1 MISSDNRN
9 KRHAPAVATA
19 AILLALTACGSGTDG
34 GTSANPSG
42 STSAAPSTPI
52 ATEQFDQD
60 ALHILD
66 YVTQGDFV
74 SATAIFDED
83 MQESLTPQA
92 LSAAWDSYQQ
102 QFGAYQSHGDPQDV
116 PRGDLT
122 VVNVPLAM
130 ATMPGEFRVTFHND
144 DATVAGLDFLATG
157 VPVP

>member
-1 MISSDNRN
+1 VITSDNR
-9 KRHAPAVATA
+9 KRYAPAVAVA
-19 AILLALTACGSGTDG
+19 ATLLALTACGSGTEG
-34 GTSANPSG
+34 GTSSNTTDS
-42 STSAAPSTPI
+42 SSAEPSTTV
-52 ATEQFDQD
+52 AKEQFDQD

-66 YVTQGDFV
+66 YVTKGDFD
-74 SATAIFDED
+74 SAAAIFDEK

-92 LSAAWDSYQQ
+92 LSSAWDQYQQ

-144 DATVAGLDFLATG
+144 DGTVAGLYFLKTG